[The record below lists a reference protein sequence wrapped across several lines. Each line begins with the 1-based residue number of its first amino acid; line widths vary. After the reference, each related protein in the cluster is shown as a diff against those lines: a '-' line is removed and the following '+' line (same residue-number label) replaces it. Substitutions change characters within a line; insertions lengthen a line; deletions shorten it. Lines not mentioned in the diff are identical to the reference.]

1 MIQCLVVV
9 ILLAVL
15 PAPAWPQDGVQ
26 FRGYPQRGSTAYEQ
40 DLGMKA
46 MHTCIDHGR
55 KWLAAQSGAAEAVYT
70 CASGCTLRADGSS
83 TCKRLCEYGRKT
95 RKCQDGTLQIPKRQ
109 SATP

>member
-1 MIQCLVVV
+1 
-9 ILLAVL
+9 
-15 PAPAWPQDGVQ
+15 
-26 FRGYPQRGSTAYEQ
+26 
-40 DLGMKA
+40 MKA

-55 KWLAAQSGAAEAVYT
+55 EWLAAQSSAEAAYT

-83 TCKRLCEYGRKT
+83 TGKRLGRET